1 MLDHVAYY
9 LALVTLVTVPATLIA
24 WLLLHP
30 FVSFWRHLGSGKA
43 LIVIIVAT
51 VLAMLVMYLV
61 REPLLRLRFG
71 VRWPLVGASAILLAL
86 SSYLNA
92 LVYREVP
99 KSMALGLAE
108 LSTDDPG
115 QLVTRGVYSHLRHP
129 RFVAMALAVA
139 AMALL
144 TNFAAVYILFV
155 VYVVVIFVIALLE
168 ERELVA
174 RFGSRYV
181 EYAQDV
187 PRFLPRISGHRQ
199 SGNRVNDRGDR

>member
-1 MLDHVAYY
+1 MLDRVAYY
-9 LALVTLVTVPATLIA
+9 LALITLVTVPATLIA

-30 FVSFWRHLGSGKA
+30 FVSFWRRLGSRKSLI
-43 LIVIIVAT
+43 LIVAGT
-51 VLAMLVMYLV
+51 VLAMFAMYVV

-71 VRWPLVGASAILLAL
+71 VRWPLVGASAILLTL

-108 LSTDDPG
+108 LSSGDPG
-115 QLVTRGVYSHLRHP
+115 ELVTSGVYSRVRHP

-144 TNFAAVYILFV
+144 TNFAAIYILFV

-181 EYAQDV
+181 RYAKDV
-187 PRFLPRISGHRQ
+187 PRFLPLPYRHPAP
-199 SGNRVNDRGDR
+199 